1 MRPRHAGTPSG
12 VACFQLNCERA
23 LNGERIGRLASMAGR
38 ILEEDKE
45 RLRQAIDV
53 ARVVGEHVTLRSG
66 GMNSLKGL
74 CPFHDERTPSFTV
87 NPTTGLWHCFGCE
100 KAGTSSLL
108 FRRSIIFPSQRLLN
122 TCLK

>member
-1 MRPRHAGTPSG
+1 
-12 VACFQLNCERA
+12 
-23 LNGERIGRLASMAGR
+23 MAGR

-87 NPTTGLWHCFGCE
+87 NPTTGLWHCFGCGE
-100 KAGTSSLL
+100 GGD
-108 FRRSIIFPSQRLLN
+108 IFAFVQKINSFSFPETLEYLSQMTGVPLRYEEGASV
-122 TCLK
+122 